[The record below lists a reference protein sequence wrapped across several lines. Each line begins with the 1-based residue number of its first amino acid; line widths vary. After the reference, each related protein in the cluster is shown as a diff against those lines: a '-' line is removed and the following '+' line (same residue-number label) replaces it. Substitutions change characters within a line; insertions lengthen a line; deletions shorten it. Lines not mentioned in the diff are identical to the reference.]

1 MTDGRTFFG
10 LCARVVALYVLA
22 ASAVLYLPGRAAAQQ
37 WTNCQGGVCSS
48 GNVGVGATSSPD
60 KVFTVVGQLPA
71 GGVPM
76 TVIRGTGPNNG
87 MGLAIDAAG
96 TGNNNIGFSVGGV
109 NKASFTWDVSRNF
122 LGFLNW
128 AYSSN
133 DFALRLN
140 SDGSLTYHDSM
151 TYPAPERFR
160 LTAAG
165 NVGIGSSPSV
175 PLDIKADNVPY
186 GGQIRL
192 QATDYDQIT
201 FYSSANPGLNG
212 TNRLG
217 AIYYDIANATLSMM
231 NGGGNHYL
239 VLNQG
244 GGNVGIG
251 TPTPAKT
258 LDVLGDINA
267 SGTITGGNIQAKY
280 QDVAEWVPS
289 SQKLIAG
296 TVVVLDTNKTNHVL
310 ASTSSYDT
318 SVAGVISERPGIAL
332 GEGGDGK
339 VLVATT
345 GRVRVKVDATLAPIK
360 VGDLLVTSD
369 LEGVAMKSVPVVVG
383 GRKMH
388 APGTIIGKALEPLEK
403 GTGEILVL
411 LSLQ

>member
-1 MTDGRTFFG
+1 
-10 LCARVVALYVLA
+10 
-22 ASAVLYLPGRAAAQQ
+22 
-37 WTNCQGGVCSS
+37 
-48 GNVGVGATSSPD
+48 
-60 KVFTVVGQLPA
+60 
-71 GGVPM
+71 M

-140 SDGSLTYHDSM
+140 SDGSLTYHDST

-217 AIYYDIANATLSMM
+217 AIYYDIANATLSVM

-239 VLNQG
+239 VFNQG

-251 TPTPAKT
+251 TPAPAKT

-280 QDVAEWVPS
+280 KDVAEWVPS
-289 SQKLIAG
+289 SQKLMAG
-296 TVVVLDTNKTNHVL
+296 TIVVVNTDKTNHV
-310 ASTSSYDT
+310 
-318 SVAGVISERPGIAL
+318 
-332 GEGGDGK
+332 
-339 VLVATT
+339 
-345 GRVRVKVDATLAPIK
+345 VDANTHYVRSGAVWS
-360 VGDLLVTSD
+360 VGASD
-369 LEGVAMKSVPVVVG
+369 V
-383 GRKMH
+383 
-388 APGTIIGKALEPLEK
+388 
-403 GTGEILVL
+403 
-411 LSLQ
+411 